1 MAEPQS
7 PISDLHS
14 YLRRWGLRLR
24 LAESLIWGA
33 WGAVSGLGAGL
44 ALALAARLW
53 PLVLARW
60 LAVFAALLA
69 LLGAAVGLAIVWVR
83 PRSPFRL
90 ARIFDRRFGLAERLT
105 TAVEIGTGRLHATIP
120 MARAQVADA
129 LEAARRV
136 VPGSALP
143 LRVPR
148 RALLACGALAMA
160 LVLSLW
166 LPNPQEEV
174 LVQRAATRA
183 AIQEQVER
191 LAQAREDVAQAEGL
205 SEE

>member
-1 MAEPQS
+1 MAEHQS

-33 WGAVSGLGAGL
+33 WGAVSGFGAGL
-44 ALALAARLW
+44 VLALAARLW

-83 PRSPFRL
+83 PRSQFRL

-105 TAVEIGTGRLHATIP
+105 TAVEIGTGRLHATVP
-120 MARAQVADA
+120 MAQAQVADA
-129 LEAARRV
+129 LEAAPRSHREHV
-136 VPGSALP
+136 GVRDRNTNFLHVPVAPSD
-143 LRVPR
+143 
-148 RALLACGALAMA
+148 GALSPGFPSTSPARQPIDTLKETPTGRTGVRPRSRVA
-160 LVLSLW
+160 
-166 LPNPQEEV
+166 
-174 LVQRAATRA
+174 
-183 AIQEQVER
+183 ER
-191 LAQAREDVAQAEGL
+191 GA
-205 SEE
+205 